1 MTQKLQ
7 TLAINALEDLKKST
21 YGNPTS
27 IPEIVRLYN
36 AWDRLVEDSLG
47 FYTWRDFL
55 WDLIDSMIESYKNNS
70 KNIPL
75 RHYYVESN
83 HIRIQVDI
91 HGGLK
96 DASGKVCPFEVYA
109 RILLS

>member
-7 TLAINALEDLKKST
+7 TLAIKALEDLKKDLLENSEN
-21 YGNPTS
+21 Y
-27 IPEIVRLYN
+27 LFN
-36 AWDRLVEDSLG
+36 AWKSITGRRVTSL
-47 FYTWRDFL
+47 FSWKDYVIE
-55 WDLIDSMIESYKNNS
+55 LIDSMIESYKNNS

-96 DASGKVCPFEVYA
+96 DASGKVGPFEVYA
-109 RILLS
+109 KILLS

>member
-7 TLAINALEDLKKST
+7 DLAFNALEDLKNDLWENWADYYPLFYAWTLLVSKPTWTST
-21 YGNPTS
+21 GYK
-27 IPEIVRLYN
+27 E
-36 AWDRLVEDSLG
+36 AKK
-47 FYTWRDFL
+47 
-55 WDLIDSMIESYKNNS
+55 LIDSMIESYKNNS

-91 HGGLK
+91 HGGYK
-96 DASGKVCPFEVYA
+96 DASGKVDEPFQVFA
-109 RILLS
+109 KILLS

>member
-7 TLAINALEDLKKST
+7 TLAINALEDLKKDLWENYQDYS
-21 YGNPTS
+21 
-27 IPEIVRLYN
+27 RLFN
-36 AWDRLVEDSLG
+36 AWTRIISQQDYVETG
-47 FYTWRDFL
+47 YKKANE
-55 WDLIDSMIESYKNNS
+55 LIKAMIENYKNNS

-96 DASGKVCPFEVYA
+96 DASGKVGPFEVFA
-109 RILLS
+109 KILLS

>member
-7 TLAINALEDLKKST
+7 TLAINALEDLKKDLWE
-21 YGNPTS
+21 NTS
-27 IPEIVRLYN
+27 GYYFRLFE
-36 AWDRLVEDSLG
+36 AW
-47 FYTWRDFL
+47 TFL
-55 WDLIDSMIESYKNNS
+55 IHKNEYSSAAYDIAEELIDSMIESYKNNS

-96 DASGKVCPFEVYA
+96 DASGKVDEPFQVFA
-109 RILLS
+109 KILLS